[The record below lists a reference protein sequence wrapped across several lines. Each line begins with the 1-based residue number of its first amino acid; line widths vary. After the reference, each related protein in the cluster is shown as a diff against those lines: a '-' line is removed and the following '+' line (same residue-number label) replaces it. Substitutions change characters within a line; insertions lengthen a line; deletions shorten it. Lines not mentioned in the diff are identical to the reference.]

1 MRGWSGMEVFL
12 PGEERMAETA
22 ERRVQ
27 AISWNLT
34 KRCNQRCA
42 HCYMSAFPGA
52 DRSAEFSRDECLGV
66 VDQMAEVNP
75 NAFLILTGGEPLV
88 RHDLFDIAENASKR
102 GFTVVLGTNG
112 VLLDGRVAERMK
124 ASGIQG
130 ASVSLD
136 SVDPERHDQFRGLPG
151 GWEKAVRAMRLLEEA
166 GLPFSLHFS
175 AMEWNAEE
183 LPAMVDFARERGA
196 QVLNV
201 FFLVRTGRGEGFG
214 ELPAPRCEDAL
225 RFLARVQ
232 GVNGNGEGPGER
244 TREGDD
250 LLIRAKCAPHFRR
263 VVYEADPASPLLSDY
278 ANGGCPAGREYC
290 RIGPSGEV
298 TPCPY
303 VSLSAGNLRDKPF
316 GEIWRSSS
324 LLSHYRSGELKGRC
338 GRCEFRE
345 VCGGCRC
352 RAYAA
357 KGDVMAEDPA
367 CAYEPPGDVP
377 LVRFSEEGRFGL
389 EVERGFPWTAEAR
402 ERLSRIPSFA
412 RGMVAKSVEDYARE
426 RGVSSV
432 TADLMKEAREALLPR
447 SLMPGFVRDRL
458 GGGQ

>member
-1 MRGWSGMEVFL
+1 
-12 PGEERMAETA
+12 MAEIT

-34 KRCNQRCA
+34 QRCNQRCA

-52 DRSAEFSRDECLGV
+52 DHSAELDRDECLRV
-66 VDQMAEVNP
+66 VDQVAEVNP

-88 RHDLFDIAENASKR
+88 RPDVFDIAERASDR

-112 VLLDGRVAERMK
+112 VLLDERAAERMK

-136 SVDPERHDQFRGLPG
+136 SLDPERHDRFRGLPHS
-151 GWEKAVRAMRLLEEA
+151 WEKAVRAMRLLREA

-175 AMEWNAEE
+175 VMEWNADE
-183 LPAMVDFARERGA
+183 LPAVADFARELGA

-201 FFLVRTGRGEGFG
+201 FFLVRTGRGEGLG
-214 ELPAPRCEDAL
+214 GLPASRCEEAL
-225 RFLARVQ
+225 RFLARAQ
-232 GVNGNGEGPGER
+232 GVKGNGDGPVEAPAGAGE
-244 TREGDD
+244 

-263 VVYEADPASPLLSDY
+263 VVYERDPASPLLADY

-303 VSLSAGNLRDKPF
+303 VPLSAGSLREKPF

-324 LLSHYRSGELKGRC
+324 LLGHYRSGTLKGRC

-357 KGDVMAEDPA
+357 TGDVMAEDPA
-367 CAYEPPGDVP
+367 CAYEPRGDVP
-377 LVRFSEEGRFGL
+377 LVHFSEERRFGL
-389 EVERGFPWTAEAR
+389 AFETDLVWTDEAR

-412 RGMVAKSVEDYARE
+412 RGMVTKSVEDFARD
-426 RGVSSV
+426 RGVSPI
-432 TADLMKEAREALLPR
+432 TAEFMKEAREALLPGSVR
-447 SLMPGFVRDRL
+447 PGFVRDRL
-458 GGGQ
+458 GGKQ

>member
-1 MRGWSGMEVFL
+1 MR
-12 PGEERMAETA
+12 ETT

-34 KRCNQRCA
+34 RRCNLRCA

-52 DRSAEFSRDECLGV
+52 DCSAELTRDECLRA
-66 VDQMAEVNP
+66 VDQVAEVNP

-88 RHDLFDIAENASKR
+88 RPDLFDIATRASER

-112 VLLDGRVAERMK
+112 VLLDRRAADRMR

-136 SVDPERHDQFRGLPG
+136 SADPGRHDRFRGPPG
-151 GWEKAVRAMRLLEEA
+151 SWEKAVRAARLLLEA

-175 AMEWNAEE
+175 AMEWNADE
-183 LPAMVDFARERGA
+183 LPAMVRFARELGA

-201 FFLVRTGRGEGFG
+201 FFLVRTGRGEGFAG
-214 ELPAPRCEDAL
+214 LPAARCEEAL

-232 GVNGNGEGPGER
+232 GVKGNGGDPGEAPVNA
-244 TREGDD
+244 GD

-263 VVYEADPASPLLSDY
+263 VVYELDPASPLLADY
-278 ANGGCPAGREYC
+278 AHGGCPAGREYC

-303 VSLSAGNLRDKPF
+303 VPLSAGSLREKPF

-324 LLSHYRSGELKGRC
+324 LLRLYRSGTLKGRC

-357 KGDVMAEDPA
+357 TGDPMEEDPA
-367 CAYEPPGDVP
+367 CAYEPRGDAP
-377 LVRFSEEGRFGL
+377 LVRFPAERSFGL
-389 EVERGFPWTAEAR
+389 EFETGLAWTVEAR

-412 RGMVAKSVEDYARE
+412 RGMVAKGVEDYARE
-426 RGVSSV
+426 RGVSPI
-432 TADLMKEAREALLPR
+432 TADFMREAREALLSR
-447 SLMPGFVRDRL
+447 SIMPGFVRDRL
-458 GGGQ
+458 LGKR

>member
-1 MRGWSGMEVFL
+1 MEAFL
-12 PGEERMAETA
+12 SGEEKMAETT

-34 KRCNQRCA
+34 QRCNQRCA

-52 DRSAEFSRDECLGV
+52 DRSAELSRDECLRV

-75 NAFLILTGGEPLV
+75 NALLILTGGEPLV
-88 RHDLFDIAENASKR
+88 RHDVFDIAESASER

-112 VLLDGRVAERMK
+112 VLLDGRAIERMK

-136 SVDPERHDQFRGLPG
+136 SVDPGRHDRFRGLPG
-151 GWEKAVRAMRLLEEA
+151 GWEKAVRAMRLLGEA

-183 LPAMVDFARERGA
+183 LPALVDLTRELGA

-201 FFLVRTGRGEGFG
+201 FFLVRTGRGEGFN
-214 ELPAPRCEDAL
+214 ELPASRCEEAL
-225 RFLARVQ
+225 RFLTRVQ
-232 GVNGNGEGPGER
+232 GVNGNGEGPG
-244 TREGDD
+244 EGDD

-263 VVYEADPASPLLSDY
+263 VVYELDPASPLLADY

-303 VSLSAGNLRDKPF
+303 VSLSAGNLREKPF
-316 GEIWRSSS
+316 GDIWHSST

-357 KGDVMAEDPA
+357 TGDIMAEDPA
-367 CAYEPPGDVP
+367 CAYEPRGDVH
-377 LVRFSEEGRFGL
+377 LVSFPEKERFGL
-389 EVERGFPWTAEAR
+389 EFERGFPWTADAR

-412 RGMVAKSVEDYARE
+412 RGMVAKSVEDYARG
-426 RGVSSV
+426 RGVSSI

-447 SLMPGFVRDRL
+447 SIMPGFVRDRL
-458 GGGQ
+458 GEGK